1 MSLDGAMLKYVRE
14 ELSEL
19 VGSRVEKIFQPSR
32 EEVVISLRKPNSA
45 DRGAKKLVFSA
56 NGGAARVNLT
66 EAPFENPQTPPMFCM
81 LLRKHLGSGRL
92 MAIRQDGLE
101 RILYFDFECVN
112 EIGDIVTNTLIAEI
126 MGRFSNIILVRDGRV
141 IDSVKRV
148 TDEVSGVRRILPN
161 IVYETPP
168 RLERVNF
175 FDKNPREI
183 LALVEGKPDRL
194 AKALPAVLEGISPIF
209 ARECAFYSAGD
220 ADAVCADLTDEQK
233 RRFCEFF
240 EKAKTKAEFTEV
252 IDESGA
258 KKDFSFVDI
267 NQYGE
272 SFKTK
277 RFDTAN
283 ALLDEFYERKSD
295 RVSQRARD
303 MLKLIKSRAERT
315 ARKLELQK
323 KELADCADRE
333 NLRVIGDLINAN
345 IYRLEKGM
353 TSAVLEDFYSGEERK
368 ISLDARLSPA
378 QNAQK
383 YYSEYRKLCTAEK
396 MLTNLIAEGKNELS
410 YLESL
415 LDSVTRAES
424 DSELS
429 EIRRELAEQGL
440 IRGEKTVS
448 KPKKS
453 EPLKFLSSDGF
464 VILVGKN
471 NKQND
476 ELTLK
481 TSKAADI
488 WLHVKDIA
496 GSHVIIKTDGK
507 KPPERTIV
515 EAARLAAFHSK
526 AKNGSGVPVDF
537 TAVKF
542 VKKPAGARPGMVIF
556 TDNKTLFVTPN
567 EEEMN
572 NLKYTEDNHGN
583 EKRIK

>member
-19 VGSRVEKIFQPSR
+19 VGSRIEKIFQPSR
-32 EEVVISLRKPNSA
+32 EEVVISFRKPNSS
-45 DRGAKKLVFSA
+45 DRGAKRVIFSS
-56 NGGAARVNLT
+56 NGSAARVNLT
-66 EAPFENPQTPPMFCM
+66 EAALENPPSPPMFCM

-92 MAIRQDGLE
+92 LGIRQDGLE

-126 MGRFSNIILVRDGRV
+126 MGRFSNIILVRGERV
-141 IDSVKRV
+141 IDSIKRV
-148 TDEVSGVRRILPN
+148 TDEISGVRRILPN

-168 RLERVNF
+168 RLERVDF
-175 FDKNPREI
+175 FAEKDRKI
-183 LALVEGKPDRL
+183 SALIENKTERL

-209 ARECAFYSAGD
+209 AREAAFYAAGD
-220 ADAVCADLTDEQK
+220 TDAVCCELTDEQK
-233 RRFCEFF
+233 ERLDDFF
-240 EKAKTKAEFTEV
+240 DNARKAACFTEI

-258 KKDFSFVDI
+258 KKDFSFVDV
-267 NQYGE
+267 NQYGNG
-272 SFKTK
+272 FAK
-277 RFDTAN
+277 RHFASAN
-283 ALLDEFYERKSD
+283 ALLDDFYEKKSD
-295 RVSQRARD
+295 RASQRARD

-333 NLRVIGDLINAN
+333 NLRACGDIVNAN

-353 TSAVLEDFYSGEERK
+353 TSAVLDDFYTGEQRK
-368 ISLDARLSPA
+368 IALDARLSPA

-396 MLTNLIAEGKNELS
+396 MLTGLIKEGKSELS
-410 YLESL
+410 YYESL
-415 LDSVTRAES
+415 LDSVTRAKT
-424 DSELS
+424 DGELT
-429 EIRRELAEQGL
+429 EIKRELAEQGL
-440 IRGEKTVS
+440 IRGEKTLS

-453 EPLKFLSSDGF
+453 EPLKFRSSDGF
-464 VILVGKN
+464 TILVGKN

-481 TSKAADI
+481 TSKASDI

-496 GSHVIIKTDGK
+496 GSHVIIKTEGK
-507 KPPERTIV
+507 TPPERTIV
-515 EAARLAAFHSK
+515 EAARLAAYHSK
-526 AKNGSGVPVDF
+526 AKNGSGVPVDY

-556 TDNKTLFVTPN
+556 TDNRTLYVTPS
-567 EEEMN
+567 EEETDK
-572 NLKYTEDNHGN
+572 LRITEDN
-583 EKRIK
+583 

>member
-1 MSLDGAMLKYVRE
+1 MLKYVRE

-19 VGSRVEKIFQPSR
+19 VGSRIEKIFQPSR
-32 EEVVISLRKPNSA
+32 EEVVISFRKPNSA
-45 DRGAKKLVFSA
+45 DRGAKRVIFSS
-56 NGGAARVNLT
+56 NGSTARVNLT
-66 EAPFENPQTPPMFCM
+66 EAALENPPSPPMFCM

-92 MAIRQDGLE
+92 LGIRQDGLE

-141 IDSVKRV
+141 IDSIKRV
-148 TDEVSGVRRILPN
+148 TDEISGVRRILPN

-168 RLERVNF
+168 RLERTDF
-175 FDKNPREI
+175 FAENSRKISSLIENKTE
-183 LALVEGKPDRL
+183 RL

-209 ARECAFYSAGD
+209 AREAAFYAAGD
-220 ADAVCADLTDEQK
+220 IDAVCAELTDEQK
-233 RRFCEFF
+233 ERLDGFF
-240 EKAKTKAEFTEV
+240 ENAKKSACFTEI

-267 NQYGE
+267 NQYGNG
-272 SFKTK
+272 FAK
-277 RFDTAN
+277 RHFDSAN
-283 ALLDEFYERKSD
+283 ALLDDFYEKKSD

-323 KELADCADRE
+323 KELSECADRE
-333 NLRVIGDLINAN
+333 NLRVNGDIVNAN

-353 TSAVLEDFYSGEERK
+353 TSAVLDDFYTGEQRK
-368 ISLDARLSPA
+368 IALDARLTPA

-396 MLTNLIAEGKNELS
+396 MLTGLIAEGKRELA
-410 YLESL
+410 YFESL
-415 LDSVTRAES
+415 LDSVSRAQT
-424 DSELS
+424 DGELT
-429 EIRRELAEQGL
+429 EIKRELAEQGL
-440 IRGEKTVS
+440 IRGEKTLS

-453 EPLKFLSSDGF
+453 EPLRFRSSDGF
-464 VILVGKN
+464 LILVGKN
-471 NKQND
+471 NRQND

-481 TSKAADI
+481 TSKASDI

-496 GSHVIIKTDGK
+496 GSHVIVKTDGK
-507 KPPERTIV
+507 TPPERTII
-515 EAARLAAFHSK
+515 EAARLAAYHSK
-526 AKNGSGVPVDF
+526 AKNGSGVPVDY

-556 TDNKTLFVTPN
+556 TDNRTLYVTPN
-567 EEEMN
+567 EEETDK
-572 NLKYTEDNHGN
+572 LKITEDN
-583 EKRIK
+583 

>member
-19 VGSRVEKIFQPSR
+19 VGSRIEKIFQPSR
-32 EEVVISLRKPNSA
+32 EEVVISFRKPNSA
-45 DRGAKKLVFSA
+45 DRGAKRVIFSS
-56 NGGAARVNLT
+56 NGSTARVNLT
-66 EAPFENPQTPPMFCM
+66 EAALENPPSPPMFCM

-92 MAIRQDGLE
+92 LEIRQDGLE

-126 MGRFSNIILVRDGRV
+126 MGRFSNIILVRNGRV
-141 IDSVKRV
+141 IDSIKRV
-148 TDEVSGVRRILPN
+148 TDEISGVRRILPN

-168 RLERVNF
+168 RLERTDF
-175 FDKNPREI
+175 FAENSRKISSLIENKTE
-183 LALVEGKPDRL
+183 RL

-209 ARECAFYSAGD
+209 AREAAFYVAGD
-220 ADAVCADLTDEQK
+220 TDAVCSELTDEQK
-233 RRFCEFF
+233 ERLDGFF
-240 EKAKTKAEFTEV
+240 ENARKSACFTEI

-267 NQYGE
+267 NQYGNG
-272 SFKTK
+272 FAK
-277 RFDTAN
+277 RHFDSAN
-283 ALLDEFYERKSD
+283 ALLDDFFEKKSD

-323 KELADCADRE
+323 KELSECADRE
-333 NLRVIGDLINAN
+333 NLRINGDIVNAN

-353 TSAVLEDFYSGEERK
+353 TSAVLDDFYTGEQRK
-368 ISLDARLSPA
+368 ITLDARLTPA

-396 MLTNLIAEGKNELS
+396 MLTGLIAEGKRELA
-410 YLESL
+410 YFESL
-415 LDSVTRAES
+415 LDSVSRAQT
-424 DSELS
+424 DGELT
-429 EIRRELAEQGL
+429 EIKRELAEQGL
-440 IRGEKTVS
+440 IRGEKTLS

-453 EPLKFLSSDGF
+453 EPLRFRSSDGF
-464 VILVGKN
+464 LILVGKN
-471 NKQND
+471 NRQND

-481 TSKAADI
+481 TSKASDI

-496 GSHVIIKTDGK
+496 GSHVIVKTDGK
-507 KPPERTIV
+507 TPPERTII
-515 EAARLAAFHSK
+515 EAARLAAYHSK
-526 AKNGSGVPVDF
+526 AKNGSGVPVDY

-556 TDNKTLFVTPN
+556 TDNRTLYVTPN
-567 EEEMN
+567 EEETDK
-572 NLKYTEDNHGN
+572 LKITEDN
-583 EKRIK
+583 

>member
-1 MSLDGAMLKYVRE
+1 MSLDGAMLKYVRG

-19 VGSRVEKIFQPSR
+19 VGSRIEKIFQPSR
-32 EEVVISLRKPNSA
+32 EEVVISFRKPNSA
-45 DRGAKKLVFSA
+45 DRGAKRVIFSS
-56 NGGAARVNLT
+56 NGSTARVNLT
-66 EAPFENPQTPPMFCM
+66 EAALENPPSPPMFCM

-92 MAIRQDGLE
+92 LGIRQDGLE

-126 MGRFSNIILVRDGRV
+126 MGRFSNIILVRNGRV
-141 IDSVKRV
+141 IDSIKRV
-148 TDEVSGVRRILPN
+148 TDEISGVRRILPN

-168 RLERVNF
+168 RLERTDF
-175 FDKNPREI
+175 FAENSRKISSLIENKTE
-183 LALVEGKPDRL
+183 RL

-209 ARECAFYSAGD
+209 AREAAFYAAGD
-220 ADAVCADLTDEQK
+220 TDAVCAELTDEQK
-233 RRFCEFF
+233 ERLDDFF
-240 EKAKTKAEFTEV
+240 ENAKKSACFTEI

-267 NQYGE
+267 NQYGNG
-272 SFKTK
+272 FTK
-277 RFDTAN
+277 RHFDSAN
-283 ALLDEFYERKSD
+283 ALLDDFYEKKSD

-323 KELADCADRE
+323 KELSECADRE
-333 NLRVIGDLINAN
+333 NLRVNGDLVNAN

-353 TSAVLEDFYSGEERK
+353 TSAVLDDFYTGEQRK
-368 ISLDARLSPA
+368 IALDARLTPA

-396 MLTNLIAEGKNELS
+396 MLTGLIAEGKRELA

-415 LDSVTRAES
+415 LDSVSRAQT
-424 DSELS
+424 DSELT
-429 EIRRELAEQGL
+429 EIKRELAEQGL
-440 IRGEKTVS
+440 IRGEKTLS

-453 EPLKFLSSDGF
+453 EPLKFRSSDGF
-464 VILVGKN
+464 LILVGKN

-481 TSKAADI
+481 TSKASDI

-496 GSHVIIKTDGK
+496 GSHVIVKTDGK
-507 KPPERTIV
+507 TPPERTII
-515 EAARLAAFHSK
+515 EAARLAAYHSK
-526 AKNGSGVPVDF
+526 AKNGSGVPVDY

-556 TDNKTLFVTPN
+556 TDNRTLYVTPN
-567 EEEMN
+567 EDEVN
-572 NLKYTEDNHGN
+572 KLKITEDN
-583 EKRIK
+583 

>member
-19 VGSRVEKIFQPSR
+19 VGSRIEKIFQPSR
-32 EEVVISLRKPNSA
+32 EEVVISFRKPNSS
-45 DRGAKKLVFSA
+45 DRGAKRVIFSS
-56 NGGAARVNLT
+56 NGSAARVNLT
-66 EAPFENPQTPPMFCM
+66 EAALETPPSPPMFCM

-92 MAIRQDGLE
+92 LGIRQDGLE

-126 MGRFSNIILVRDGRV
+126 MGRFSNIILVRGERV
-141 IDSVKRV
+141 IDSIKRV
-148 TDEVSGVRRILPN
+148 TDEISGVRRILPN

-168 RLERVNF
+168 RLERVDF
-175 FDKNPREI
+175 FAEKDRKI
-183 LALVEGKPDRL
+183 SALIENKTERL

-209 ARECAFYSAGD
+209 AREAAYYAAGD
-220 ADAVCADLTDEQK
+220 TDAVCCELSDEQK
-233 RRFCEFF
+233 ERLDLFF
-240 EKAKTKAEFTEV
+240 DNARKAACFTEI

-258 KKDFSFVDI
+258 KKDFSFVDV
-267 NQYGE
+267 NQYGNG
-272 SFKTK
+272 FAK
-277 RFDTAN
+277 RHFASAN
-283 ALLDEFYERKSD
+283 ALLDDFYEKKSD
-295 RVSQRARD
+295 RASQRARD

-333 NLRVIGDLINAN
+333 NLRACGDIVNAN

-353 TSAVLEDFYSGEERK
+353 TSAVLDDFYTGEQRK
-368 ISLDARLSPA
+368 IALDARLSPA

-396 MLTNLIAEGKNELS
+396 MLTGLIKEGKSELS
-410 YLESL
+410 YYESL
-415 LDSVTRAES
+415 LDSVTRAKT
-424 DSELS
+424 DGELT
-429 EIRRELAEQGL
+429 EIKRELAEQGL
-440 IRGEKTVS
+440 IRGEKTLS

-453 EPLKFLSSDGF
+453 EPLKFRSSDGF
-464 VILVGKN
+464 TILVGKN

-481 TSKAADI
+481 TSKASDI

-496 GSHVIIKTDGK
+496 GSHVIIKTEGK
-507 KPPERTIV
+507 TPPERTIV
-515 EAARLAAFHSK
+515 EAARLAAYHSK
-526 AKNGSGVPVDF
+526 AKNGSGVPVDY

-542 VKKPAGARPGMVIF
+542 VKKPAGARPGTVIF
-556 TDNKTLFVTPN
+556 TDNRTLYVTPS
-567 EEEMN
+567 EEETDK
-572 NLKYTEDNHGN
+572 LKITEDN
-583 EKRIK
+583 

>member
-19 VGSRVEKIFQPSR
+19 VGSRIEKIFQPSR
-32 EEVVISLRKPNSA
+32 EEVVITFRKPNSS
-45 DRGAKKLVFSA
+45 DRGAKRVIFSA
-56 NGGAARVNLT
+56 NGSSARVNLT
-66 EAPFENPQTPPMFCM
+66 EAALENPPSPPMFCM

-92 MAIRQDGLE
+92 LGIRQDGLE

-112 EIGDIVTNTLIAEI
+112 EIGDIVTNTLTAEI
-126 MGRFSNIILVRDGRV
+126 MGRFSNIILVRGGRV

-148 TDEVSGVRRILPN
+148 TDEISGVRRILPN

-168 RLERVNF
+168 RLERVDF
-175 FDKNPREI
+175 FTANDRKI
-183 LALVEGKPDRL
+183 SALIENKTERL

-209 ARECAFYSAGD
+209 AREAAFYAAGD
-220 ADAVCADLTDEQK
+220 TDAACCELTDEQK
-233 RRFCEFF
+233 ERLDDFF
-240 EKAKTKAEFTEV
+240 ENARKSACFTEI

-258 KKDFSFVDI
+258 KKDFSFVDV
-267 NQYGE
+267 NQYGNG
-272 SFKTK
+272 FAK
-277 RFDTAN
+277 RHFASAN
-283 ALLDEFYERKSD
+283 ALLDDFYEKKSD
-295 RVSQRARD
+295 RASQRARD

-315 ARKLELQK
+315 ARKLELRK

-333 NLRVIGDLINAN
+333 NLRVCGDIVNAN

-353 TSAVLEDFYSGEERK
+353 TSALLDDFYTGEQRK
-368 ISLDARLSPA
+368 IALDARLTPA

-396 MLTNLIAEGKNELS
+396 MLTGLIAEGKSELS
-410 YLESL
+410 YYESL
-415 LDSVTRAES
+415 LDSVTRAKT
-424 DSELS
+424 DGELT
-429 EIRRELAEQGL
+429 EIKRELAEQGL
-440 IRGEKTVS
+440 IRGEKTLG

-453 EPLKFLSSDGF
+453 EPLKFRSSDGF
-464 VILVGKN
+464 TILVGKN

-481 TSKAADI
+481 TSKASDI

-496 GSHVIIKTDGK
+496 GSHVIIKTEGK
-507 KPPERTIV
+507 TPPERTIV
-515 EAARLAAFHSK
+515 EAARLAAYHSK
-526 AKNGSGVPVDF
+526 AKNGSGVPVDY

-556 TDNKTLFVTPN
+556 TDNRTLYVTPN
-567 EEEMN
+567 EEEADR
-572 NLKYTEDNHGN
+572 LKITEDN
-583 EKRIK
+583 

>member
-19 VGSRVEKIFQPSR
+19 VGSRIEKIFQPSR
-32 EEVVISLRKPNSA
+32 EEVVISFRKPNSS
-45 DRGAKKLVFSA
+45 DRGAKRVIFSS
-56 NGGAARVNLT
+56 NGSAARVNLT
-66 EAPFENPQTPPMFCM
+66 EAALENPPSPPMFCM

-92 MAIRQDGLE
+92 LGIRQDGLE

-126 MGRFSNIILVRDGRV
+126 MGRFSNIILVRGERV
-141 IDSVKRV
+141 IDSIKRV
-148 TDEVSGVRRILPN
+148 TDEISGVRRILPN

-168 RLERVNF
+168 RLERVDF
-175 FDKNPREI
+175 FAEKDRKI
-183 LALVEGKPDRL
+183 SALIENKTERL

-209 ARECAFYSAGD
+209 AREAAFYAAGD
-220 ADAVCADLTDEQK
+220 TDAVCCELTDEQK
-233 RRFCEFF
+233 ERLDDFF
-240 EKAKTKAEFTEV
+240 DNARKAACFTEI

-258 KKDFSFVDI
+258 KKDFSFVDV
-267 NQYGE
+267 NQYGNG
-272 SFKTK
+272 FVK
-277 RFDTAN
+277 RHFASAN
-283 ALLDEFYERKSD
+283 ALLDDFYEKKSD
-295 RVSQRARD
+295 RASQRARD

-333 NLRVIGDLINAN
+333 NLRACGDIVNAN

-353 TSAVLEDFYSGEERK
+353 TSAVLDDFYTGEQRK
-368 ISLDARLSPA
+368 IALDARLSPA

-396 MLTNLIAEGKNELS
+396 MLTGLIKEGKSELS
-410 YLESL
+410 YYESL
-415 LDSVTRAES
+415 LDSVTRAKT
-424 DSELS
+424 DGELT
-429 EIRRELAEQGL
+429 EIKRELAEQGL
-440 IRGEKTVS
+440 IRGEKTLS

-453 EPLKFLSSDGF
+453 EPLKFRSSDGF
-464 VILVGKN
+464 TILVGKN

-481 TSKAADI
+481 TSKASDI

-496 GSHVIIKTDGK
+496 GSHVIIKTEGK
-507 KPPERTIV
+507 TPPERTIV
-515 EAARLAAFHSK
+515 EAARLAAYHSK
-526 AKNGSGVPVDF
+526 AKNGSGVPVDY

-556 TDNKTLFVTPN
+556 TDNRTLYVTPS
-567 EEEMN
+567 EEETDK
-572 NLKYTEDNHGN
+572 LRITEDN
-583 EKRIK
+583 

>member
-1 MSLDGAMLKYVRE
+1 MLKYVRG

-19 VGSRVEKIFQPSR
+19 VGSRIEKIFQPSR
-32 EEVVISLRKPNSA
+32 EEVVISFRKPNSA
-45 DRGAKKLVFSA
+45 DRGAKRVIFSS
-56 NGGAARVNLT
+56 NGSAARVNLT
-66 EAPFENPQTPPMFCM
+66 EAALENPPSPPMFCM

-92 MAIRQDGLE
+92 LGIRQDGLE

-141 IDSVKRV
+141 IDSIKRV
-148 TDEVSGVRRILPN
+148 TDEISGVRRILPN

-168 RLERVNF
+168 RLERTDF
-175 FDKNPREI
+175 F
-183 LALVEGKPDRL
+183 VENSRKISSLIENKTERL

-209 ARECAFYSAGD
+209 AREAAFYAAGD
-220 ADAVCADLTDEQK
+220 TDAVCSELTDEQK
-233 RRFCEFF
+233 KRLGDFF
-240 EKAKTKAEFTEV
+240 ESAKKEACFTEI
-252 IDESGA
+252 IDENGA

-267 NQYGE
+267 NQYGNG
-272 SFKTK
+272 FAK
-277 RFDTAN
+277 RHFDSAN
-283 ALLDEFYERKSD
+283 ALLDDFYEKKSD

-323 KELADCADRE
+323 KELSDCADRE
-333 NLRVIGDLINAN
+333 NLRINGDLVNAN

-353 TSAVLEDFYSGEERK
+353 TSAVLDDFYTGEQRK
-368 ISLDARLSPA
+368 IALDARLTPA

-396 MLTNLIAEGKNELS
+396 MLTGLIAEGKRELA
-410 YLESL
+410 YFESL
-415 LDSVTRAES
+415 LDSVSRAQT
-424 DSELS
+424 DGELT
-429 EIRRELAEQGL
+429 EIKRELAEQGL
-440 IRGEKTVS
+440 IRGEKTQS

-453 EPLKFLSSDGF
+453 EPLKFRSSEGF
-464 VILVGKN
+464 LILVGKN
-471 NKQND
+471 NRQND

-481 TSKAADI
+481 TSKASDI

-496 GSHVIIKTDGK
+496 GSHVIVKTEGK
-507 KPPERTIV
+507 TPSERTIA
-515 EAARLAAFHSK
+515 EAARLAAYHSK
-526 AKNGSGVPVDF
+526 AKNGSGVPVDY

-556 TDNKTLFVTPN
+556 TENRTLYVTPN
-567 EEEMN
+567 EDEKDK
-572 NLKYTEDNHGN
+572 LSITEDNRGN
-583 EKRIK
+583 EKRT

>member
-1 MSLDGAMLKYVRE
+1 MLKYVRE

-19 VGSRVEKIFQPSR
+19 VGSRIEKIFQPSR
-32 EEVVISLRKPNSA
+32 EEVVISFRKPNSS
-45 DRGAKKLVFSA
+45 DRGAKRVIFSS
-56 NGGAARVNLT
+56 NGSAARVNLT
-66 EAPFENPQTPPMFCM
+66 EAALENPPSPPMFCM

-92 MAIRQDGLE
+92 LGIRQDGLE

-126 MGRFSNIILVRDGRV
+126 MGRFSNIILVRGERV
-141 IDSVKRV
+141 IDSIKRV
-148 TDEVSGVRRILPN
+148 TDEISGVRRILPN

-168 RLERVNF
+168 RLERVDF
-175 FDKNPREI
+175 FAEKDRKI
-183 LALVEGKPDRL
+183 SALIENKTERL

-209 ARECAFYSAGD
+209 AREAAFYAAGD
-220 ADAVCADLTDEQK
+220 TDAVCCELTDEQK
-233 RRFCEFF
+233 ERLDDFF
-240 EKAKTKAEFTEV
+240 DNARKAACFTEI

-258 KKDFSFVDI
+258 KKDFSFVDV
-267 NQYGE
+267 NQYGNG
-272 SFKTK
+272 FVK
-277 RFDTAN
+277 RHFASAN
-283 ALLDEFYERKSD
+283 ALLDDFYEKKSD
-295 RVSQRARD
+295 RASQRARD

-333 NLRVIGDLINAN
+333 NLRACGDIVNAN

-353 TSAVLEDFYSGEERK
+353 TSAVLDDFYTGEQRK
-368 ISLDARLSPA
+368 IALDARLSPA

-396 MLTNLIAEGKNELS
+396 MLTGLIKEGKSELS
-410 YLESL
+410 YYESL
-415 LDSVTRAES
+415 LDSVTRAKT
-424 DSELS
+424 DGELT
-429 EIRRELAEQGL
+429 EIKRELAEQGL
-440 IRGEKTVS
+440 IRGEKTLS

-453 EPLKFLSSDGF
+453 EPLKFRSSDGF
-464 VILVGKN
+464 TILVGKN

-481 TSKAADI
+481 TSKASDI

-496 GSHVIIKTDGK
+496 GSHVIIKTEGK
-507 KPPERTIV
+507 TPPERTIV
-515 EAARLAAFHSK
+515 EAARLAAYHSK
-526 AKNGSGVPVDF
+526 AKNGSGVPVDY

-556 TDNKTLFVTPN
+556 TDNRTLYVTPS
-567 EEEMN
+567 EEETDK
-572 NLKYTEDNHGN
+572 LRITEDN
-583 EKRIK
+583 

>member
-19 VGSRVEKIFQPSR
+19 VGSRIEKIFQPSR
-32 EEVVISLRKPNSA
+32 EEVVITFRKPNSS
-45 DRGAKKLVFSA
+45 DRGAKRVIFSA
-56 NGGAARVNLT
+56 NGSSARVNLT
-66 EAPFENPQTPPMFCM
+66 EAALENPPSPPMFCM

-92 MAIRQDGLE
+92 LGIRQDGLE

-112 EIGDIVTNTLIAEI
+112 EIGDIVTNTLTAEI
-126 MGRFSNIILVRDGRV
+126 MGRFSNIILVRGGRV

-148 TDEVSGVRRILPN
+148 TDEISGVRRILPN

-168 RLERVNF
+168 RLERVDF
-175 FDKNPREI
+175 FAENDRKI
-183 LALVEGKPDRL
+183 SALIENKTERL

-209 ARECAFYSAGD
+209 AREAAFYAAGD
-220 ADAVCADLTDEQK
+220 TDAACCELTDEQK
-233 RRFCEFF
+233 ERLDDFF
-240 EKAKTKAEFTEV
+240 ENARKSACFTEI

-258 KKDFSFVDI
+258 KKDFSFVDV
-267 NQYGE
+267 NQYGNG
-272 SFKTK
+272 FAK
-277 RFDTAN
+277 RHFASAN
-283 ALLDEFYERKSD
+283 ALLDDFYEKKSD
-295 RVSQRARD
+295 RASQRARD

-315 ARKLELQK
+315 ARKLELRK

-333 NLRVIGDLINAN
+333 NLRVCGDIVNAN

-353 TSAVLEDFYSGEERK
+353 TSAVLDDFYTGEQRK
-368 ISLDARLSPA
+368 IALDARLTPA

-396 MLTNLIAEGKNELS
+396 MLTGLIAEGKSEFS
-410 YLESL
+410 YYESL
-415 LDSVTRAES
+415 LDSVTRAKT
-424 DSELS
+424 DGELT
-429 EIRRELAEQGL
+429 EIKRELAEQGL
-440 IRGEKTVS
+440 IRGEKTLA

-453 EPLKFLSSDGF
+453 EPLKFRSSDGF
-464 VILVGKN
+464 TILVGKN

-481 TSKAADI
+481 TSKASDI

-496 GSHVIIKTDGK
+496 GSHVIIKTEGK
-507 KPPERTIV
+507 TPPERTIV
-515 EAARLAAFHSK
+515 EAARLAAYHSK
-526 AKNGSGVPVDF
+526 AKNGSGVPVDY

-556 TDNKTLFVTPN
+556 TDNRTLYVTPN
-567 EEEMN
+567 EEEADR
-572 NLKYTEDNHGN
+572 LKITEDN
-583 EKRIK
+583 

>member
-19 VGSRVEKIFQPSR
+19 VGSRIEKIFQPSR
-32 EEVVISLRKPNSA
+32 EEVVISFRKPNSA
-45 DRGAKKLVFSA
+45 DRGAKRVIFSS
-56 NGGAARVNLT
+56 NGSTARVNLT
-66 EAPFENPQTPPMFCM
+66 EAALENPPSPPMFCM

-92 MAIRQDGLE
+92 LEIRQDGLE

-141 IDSVKRV
+141 IDSIKRV
-148 TDEVSGVRRILPN
+148 TDEISGVRRILPN

-168 RLERVNF
+168 RLERTDF
-175 FDKNPREI
+175 FAEKSRKISSLIENKTE
-183 LALVEGKPDRL
+183 RL

-209 ARECAFYSAGD
+209 AREAAFYAAGD
-220 ADAVCADLTDEQK
+220 TDAVCAELTDEQK
-233 RRFCEFF
+233 ERLDGFF
-240 EKAKTKAEFTEV
+240 ENAKKSACFTEI

-267 NQYGE
+267 NQYGNG
-272 SFKTK
+272 FAK
-277 RFDTAN
+277 RHFDSAN
-283 ALLDEFYERKSD
+283 ALLDDFYEKKSD

-303 MLKLIKSRAERT
+303 MLKLIKNRAERA

-323 KELADCADRE
+323 KELSECADRE
-333 NLRVIGDLINAN
+333 NLRVNGDIVNAN

-353 TSAVLEDFYSGEERK
+353 TGAVLNDFYTGEQRK
-368 ISLDARLSPA
+368 IALDARLTPA

-396 MLTNLIAEGKNELS
+396 MLTGLIAKGKRELA
-410 YLESL
+410 YFESL
-415 LDSVTRAES
+415 LDSVSRAQT
-424 DSELS
+424 DGELT
-429 EIRRELAEQGL
+429 EIKRELAEQGL
-440 IRGEKTVS
+440 IRGEKTLS

-453 EPLKFLSSDGF
+453 EPLRFRSSDGF
-464 VILVGKN
+464 LILVGKN
-471 NKQND
+471 NRQND

-481 TSKAADI
+481 TSKASDI

-496 GSHVIIKTDGK
+496 GSHVIVKTDGK
-507 KPPERTIV
+507 TPPERTII
-515 EAARLAAFHSK
+515 EAARLAAYHSK
-526 AKNGSGVPVDF
+526 AKNGSGVPVDY

-542 VKKPAGARPGMVIF
+542 VKKPAGARPGTVIF
-556 TDNKTLFVTPN
+556 TDNRTLYVTPN
-567 EEEMN
+567 EEEADK
-572 NLKYTEDNHGN
+572 LKITEDN
-583 EKRIK
+583 